1 MGHSL
6 KFIPLP
12 TPLPLDHP
20 STATITV
27 DGENA
32 YPCRRCLMDGKLKE
46 EMLLLS
52 YDPFLGDSP
61 YSGAGPIFV
70 HKEPCAPYQGVDVP
84 EQQRRRLLS
93 LRAYDRRHMM
103 VDAEVLQGI
112 ELQEVARGMLEDNGV
127 EYLHVHNAKPGCF
140 AVRVERG

>member
-1 MGHSL
+1 
-6 KFIPLP
+6 
-12 TPLPLDHP
+12 
-20 STATITV
+20 
-27 DGENA
+27 
-32 YPCRRCLMDGKLKE
+32 MDGKLKE

-112 ELQEVARGMLEDNGV
+112 ELQEVASRMLEDNGV

>member
-6 KFIPLP
+6 KFVPLP
-12 TPLPLDHP
+12 GRLSTSQP
-20 STATITV
+20 STTTITV
-27 DGENA
+27 DGEKA
-32 YPCRRCLMDGKLKE
+32 YPCRRCLTDGHVNE
-46 EMLLLS
+46 QMLLLS

-61 YSGAGPIFV
+61 YSGPGPIFV
-70 HKEPCAPYQGVDVP
+70 HKEPCAPYQGTTVP

-93 LRAYDRRHMM
+93 VRAYDSRHMM
-103 VDAEVLQGI
+103 VSADVMEGSGL
-112 ELQEVARGMLEDNGV
+112 EEVALKMLEDKGV